1 MNNTFTLPNGY
12 KESFKIDLK
21 ENKKLYIGINASAT
35 IVMLAL
41 LLPVLFTKLDIILSD
56 NTYGSSLFTLFLLL
70 FSLAYIVLHELVHGI
85 FIRIFS
91 GKWGNFG
98 FKGAYAFAGSECYFN
113 KASYLIIALAP
124 IVIWGIVLALLN
136 IFMPMNYLWLAL
148 YFVQTMNISG
158 SVGDI
163 YVTARLLKE
172 SPDILIKDT
181 GVDMTIFNR

>member
-12 KESFKIDLK
+12 KKAFKIDLK
-21 ENKKLYIGINASAT
+21 ENKKLYIGLNVASV
-35 IVMLAL
+35 IVMLAM
-41 LLPVLFTKLDIILSD
+41 LLPVLFIYSENIFTGNLLLPLFII
-56 NTYGSSLFTLFLLL
+56 L
-70 FSLAYIVLHELVHGI
+70 FSLAYIVLHELIHGI

-98 FKGAYAFAGSECYFN
+98 FKGTYAYAGSECYFN
-113 KASYLIIALAP
+113 KKSYLIIALAP
-124 IVIWGIVLALLN
+124 IVIWGIVLAVLN
-136 IFMPMNYLWLAL
+136 IFMPMSYLWFVF

-163 YVTARLLKE
+163 YVTAKLLKE

>member
-35 IVMLAL
+35 ILMLAL
-41 LLPVLFTKLDIILSD
+41 LLPVIFAKFDTIRSD
-56 NTYGSSLFTLFLLL
+56 NNYNTLLFILFVLL
-70 FSLAYIVLHELVHGI
+70 FSFAYIVLHELVHGI

-113 KASYLIIALAP
+113 KVSYLIIALSP

-136 IFMPMNYLWLAL
+136 IFLPMNYLWLAI
-148 YFVQTMNISG
+148 YFVQTSNISG

-163 YVTARLLKE
+163 YVTAKLLRQ
-172 SPDILIKDT
+172 SPDILIRDT
-181 GVDMTIFNR
+181 GVAMTIYNK

>member
-12 KESFKIDLK
+12 KEIFKIDLK
-21 ENKKLYIGINASAT
+21 ENTKLYIGINVAAT
-35 IVMLAL
+35 IVMLAM
-41 LLPVLFTKLDIILSD
+41 LLPVLFANHDIIFTGDFISRILLP
-56 NTYGSSLFTLFLLL
+56 LFILL
-70 FSLAYIVLHELVHGI
+70 FSFAYIFLHELVHGI

-98 FKGAYAFAGSECYFN
+98 FKGTYTYAGSECYFN
-113 KASYLIIALAP
+113 KTSYIIIALAP
-124 IVIWGIVLALLN
+124 IIIWGIMLAVLN
-136 IFMPMNYLWLAL
+136 IFLPMSYLWFVF

-163 YVTARLLKE
+163 YVTAKLLME

-181 GVDMTIFNR
+181 GVAMTIFNR

>member
-12 KESFKIDLK
+12 KKAFKIDLK
-21 ENKKLYIGINASAT
+21 ENKKLYIGLNVASV
-35 IVMLAL
+35 IVMLAM
-41 LLPVLFTKLDIILSD
+41 LLPVLFIYSENIFTGNLLLPLFII
-56 NTYGSSLFTLFLLL
+56 L
-70 FSLAYIVLHELVHGI
+70 FSLAYIVLHELIHGI

-98 FKGAYAFAGSECYFN
+98 FKGTYAYAGSDCYFN
-113 KASYLIIALAP
+113 KKSYLIIALAP
-124 IVIWGIVLALLN
+124 IVIWGIVLAVLN
-136 IFMPMNYLWLAL
+136 IFMPMSYLWFVF

-163 YVTARLLKE
+163 YVTAKLLKE

-181 GVDMTIFNR
+181 GVDMTIFSR

>member
-35 IVMLAL
+35 ILMLAL
-41 LLPVLFTKLDIILSD
+41 LLPVFFAKFDIIRLD
-56 NTYGSSLFTLFLLL
+56 NTYSSSLFTLFLFL
-70 FSLAYIVLHELVHGI
+70 FSFAYIVLHELVHGI

-124 IVIWGIVLALLN
+124 IVIWGIVLAILN
-136 IFMPMNYLWLAL
+136 IFMPMNYLWLAI

-158 SVGDI
+158 SAGDI
-163 YVTARLLKE
+163 YVTAKLLKQ
-172 SPDILIKDT
+172 SPDILIRDT
-181 GVDMTIFNR
+181 GIAMTIYNK

>member
-12 KESFKIDLK
+12 KESFKINLK

-35 IVMLAL
+35 ILMLAL
-41 LLPVLFTKLDIILSD
+41 LLPVLFTKLDIIRSD
-56 NTYGSSLFTLFLLL
+56 NNYSSFLFTLFLLL
-70 FSLAYIVLHELVHGI
+70 FSFAYIVLHELVHGI

-113 KASYLIIALAP
+113 KASYLVIALSP
-124 IVIWGIVLALLN
+124 IVIWGIVLAVLN
-136 IFMPMNYLWLAL
+136 ILMPINYLWFVF

-163 YVTARLLKE
+163 YVTAKLLRQ
-172 SPDILIKDT
+172 SPDILIRDT
-181 GVDMTIFNR
+181 GVAMTIYNK

>member
-12 KESFKIDLK
+12 KKAFKIDLK
-21 ENKKLYIGINASAT
+21 ANKKLYIGINVASV
-35 IVMLAL
+35 IVMLAM
-41 LLPVLFTKLDIILSD
+41 LLPVIFAYSENIFTGKFDSR
-56 NTYGSSLFTLFLLL
+56 FLLPL
-70 FSLAYIVLHELVHGI
+70 FVFLFILAYIVLHELVHGI

-98 FKGAYAFAGSECYFN
+98 FKGTYAYAGSDCYFN
-113 KASYLIIALAP
+113 KKSYLIIALAP
-124 IVIWGIVLALLN
+124 IVIWGIVLAVLN
-136 IFMPMNYLWLAL
+136 IFMPINYLWFVF
-148 YFVQTMNISG
+148 YVVQTMNISG

-163 YVTARLLKE
+163 YVTAKLLKE

>member
-12 KESFKIDLK
+12 KKAFKIDLK
-21 ENKKLYIGINASAT
+21 ENKKLYIGLNVASV
-35 IVMLAL
+35 IVMLAM
-41 LLPVLFTKLDIILSD
+41 LLPVLFIYSENIFTGSLLLPLFII
-56 NTYGSSLFTLFLLL
+56 L
-70 FSLAYIVLHELVHGI
+70 FSLAYIVLHEFVHGI

-98 FKGAYAFAGSECYFN
+98 FKGTYAYAGSDCYFN
-113 KASYLIIALAP
+113 KKSYLIIALAP
-124 IVIWGIVLALLN
+124 IVIWGIVLAVLN
-136 IFMPMNYLWLAL
+136 IFMPMSYLWFVF

-163 YVTARLLKE
+163 YVTAKLLKE